1 MNREEKYCR
10 YGEKNQREPYNTTTI
25 NNNAGSYQNYRQNPA
40 PTIFEAWE
48 EMSEF
53 WLGLVNKVK
62 QEYEDKLIKQDKDR
76 PFLKGQHLNNVIN

>member
-1 MNREEKYCR
+1 MNTEEKDYQYR
-10 YGEKNQREPYNTTTI
+10 AKNQRELYTTTTI
-25 NNNAGSYQNYRQNPA
+25 NNNAELYQDYRQNPA

-62 QEYEDKLIKQDKDR
+62 QEYGDKLLKQDKDR